1 MQSVSSYREQREEVV
16 DALQLLFRSGVMS
29 HSGHAN
35 FSCRVDAHLAVL
47 AAGPIVRDVT
57 VDDLVVVSL
66 NGGTDAPDGCAPDVV
81 DMHVA
86 VYRAR
91 PEAGAVVHTHSP
103 AVTAFALANR
113 PLPCR
118 YETLHRFGAQ
128 VGDVPLAPWTPGRR
142 DQSFLSGIHDALTA
156 QPGTRAVLLANHG
169 VLALASTPGD
179 AALLLIALEEAAEAE
194 IAAADLGGAR
204 NFPVSAA
211 TPGRDRPHA
220 PGT

>member
-1 MQSVSSYREQREEVV
+1 MQGASSYREQREEVV
-16 DALQLLFRSGVMS
+16 EALQLLFRSGVMS

-35 FSCRVDAHLAVL
+35 FSCRVDEQLAVL

-66 NGGTDAPDGCAPDVV
+66 NGGADDGEGCAPDVV
-81 DMHVA
+81 DMHMA

-91 PEAGAVVHTHSP
+91 PEARAVVHTHSP

-118 YETLHRFGAQ
+118 YETLHRFGGQ

-142 DQSFLSGIHDALTA
+142 EQSFLDGIRDAVAA

-169 VLALASTPGD
+169 VLAFASTPGD
-179 AALLLIALEEAAEAE
+179 AALLLIALEETAEAE
-194 IAAADLGGAR
+194 IAAAVLGGAR
-204 NFPVSAA
+204 DFPVSAS
-211 TPGRDRPHA
+211 TPGP
-220 PGT
+220 